1 MNTIT
6 IFIIVIAAVGYVIF
20 QGVKNFQLRNMN
32 LGLKNKDVVLVEK
45 TADMPITRKLLGE
58 YACDLYKLRI
68 YYVVKDEEKFEKMLI
83 HMLDTTYSRP
93 DDKQSF
99 LETYFHTFLIKGNRK
114 YADWILKE
122 IKKTGD
128 ETFIHYNENAYA
140 VMLDGRND
148 LIEEMD
154 EDINSKKYYG
164 FSLGTILFMISKQY
178 SRLGDQKNALI
189 YMQSAKACFHP
200 KAVYMPVV
208 DQYLRE
214 AEALEQD
221 S

>member
-1 MNTIT
+1 MW
-6 IFIIVIAAVGYVIF
+6 
-20 QGVKNFQLRNMN
+20 
-32 LGLKNKDVVLVEK
+32 
-45 TADMPITRKLLGE
+45 ITRKLLGE
-58 YACDLYKLRI
+58 YVCDLYKLRVL
-68 YYVVKDEEKFEKMLI
+68 YVTKDEEKFEKMLI
-83 HMLDTTYSRP
+83 HMLDTTYPRP

-128 ETFIHYNENAYA
+128 EAFIHYNENAYA
-140 VMLDGRND
+140 VMLDGRTD

-154 EDINSKKYYG
+154 EDIKFKAVLIG
-164 FSLGTILFMISKQY
+164 FAARSDLGYDSKQY
-178 SRLGDQKNALI
+178 SALGDDKNALI
-189 YMQSAKACFHP
+189 YMQSAKACLHP

-208 DQYLRE
+208 DRYLRE
-214 AEALEQD
+214 AEAQEQD

>member
-6 IFIIVIAAVGYVIF
+6 IFIILIAAVGYIIF
-20 QGVKNFQLRNMN
+20 QGIKNFQLHNMN
-32 LGLKNKDVVLVEK
+32 VGLKNKDSVLVEK
-45 TADMPITRKLLGE
+45 TADMWITRKLLGE
-58 YACDLYKLRI
+58 YVCDLYKLRVL
-68 YYVVKDEEKFEKMLI
+68 YVTKDEEKFEKMLI
-83 HMLDTTYSRP
+83 HMLDTTYPRP

-128 ETFIHYNENAYA
+128 EAFIHYNENAYA
-140 VMLDGRND
+140 VMLDGRTD
-148 LIEEMD
+148 LID
-154 EDINSKKYYG
+154 T
-164 FSLGTILFMISKQY
+164 GTFDGGGHTITGLTVTISKQY
-178 SRLGDQKNALI
+178 SALGDDKNALI
-189 YMQSAKACFHP
+189 YMQSAKACLHP

-208 DQYLRE
+208 DRYLRE
-214 AEALEQD
+214 AEAQEQD